1 MDDANFFTQSISS
14 LLNSMFYIQ
23 KYKFA
28 SGLEINMGKSSGKFF
43 NKNGYHQVSHLPRI
57 KWVENMRVVKINHYP
72 RSSID
77 NQWAS
82 LLSTFKD
89 EIKYYKSFTPTFQAK
104 AIISKSKLLSKL
116 TYMCS
121 VHVMPIAFQ
130 NSLNKALLCFLVP
143 YPTKNMTNTEIFNKI
158 TKFAAPKHLG
168 GYGVDHIRT

>member
-1 MDDANFFTQSISS
+1 
-14 LLNSMFYIQ
+14 
-23 KYKFA
+23 
-28 SGLEINMGKSSGKFF
+28 MGREK
-43 NKNGYHQVSHLPRI
+43 LPRV

-72 RSSID
+72 RSSVD

-130 NSLNKALLCFLVP
+130 NSLNKVLFKFLVP
-143 YPTKNMTNTEIFNKI
+143 LSTKNMTDTEIFNKI
-158 TKFAAPKHLG
+158 TEFAAPKHLG
-168 GYGVDHIRT
+168 GYGVDHITIHVDLLLLKSVMRYVKCKVENVMLTNDLYFVEYYI